1 MKEIDKKNIVAAVDS
16 SAMSPRNILIV
27 DDEKRILDSF
37 SMLLG
42 DLGYTVKTASEGE
55 EALRLVGSE
64 KFDIV
69 FLDQHL
75 GAAKGTDIMNRMS
88 EMAPDLYFV
97 IITANGNTD
106 LAVESLKQGAS
117 DFITKPFFIADL
129 LKSINHIDKKRE
141 LEAQRKEMLVTLE
154 LKLGEKTEE
163 LKKVYISVL
172 SSLAQAMEKKDIGT
186 YGHSMRVRKYS
197 GEIAAILDL
206 SEAEK
211 DNLEVAAMLHDIGK
225 IGTSDFILGKP
236 GALDPTEKL
245 IIKSH
250 PQKGVEILSPLKNN
264 FAQLENILPA
274 ILYHHESYDGS
285 GYPEGLAGEEI
296 PLLARIITVADT
308 YDAILSTRPYRS
320 GASHERAMNEL
331 LKFSGRQFDPKVVE
345 AFVSADREYR
355 SAFGSAADLSFGNAV
370 SIFRNA

>member
-1 MKEIDKKNIVAAVDS
+1 MDIRKL
-16 SAMSPRNILIV
+16 LIV
-27 DDEKRILDSF
+27 DDEIRILESF
-37 SMLLG
+37 SLLLN
-42 DLGYTVKTASEGE
+42 DLGFAVKTASNAE
-55 EALRLVGSE
+55 EALNLVGTE

-75 GAAKGTDIMNRMS
+75 GAAKGTDVMSRMS
-88 EMAPDLYFV
+88 AMVPDLYFV

-106 LAVESLKQGAS
+106 LAVDSLKKGAS

-141 LEAQRKEMLVTLE
+141 LEEQKKEMLATLE

-163 LKKVYISVL
+163 LKTVYFSVL
-172 SSLAQAMEKKDIGT
+172 SSLAQAMEKKDTGT

-206 SEAEK
+206 CEADKE
-211 DNLEVAAMLHDIGK
+211 NLKVAAMLHDIGK

-236 GALDPTEKL
+236 GKLDEDEM
-245 IIKSH
+245 IIVKSH
-250 PQKGVEILSPLKNN
+250 PQRGVEILNPLRKN

-285 GYPEGLAGEEI
+285 GYPEGRAGGEI

-308 YDAILSTRPYRS
+308 YDAILSNRPYRS

-331 LKFSGRQFDPKVVE
+331 IKCSGRQFDPEVVE

-355 SAFGSAADLSFGNAV
+355 RVFGNADDLSSGNAL
-370 SIFRNA
+370 SIFRNL